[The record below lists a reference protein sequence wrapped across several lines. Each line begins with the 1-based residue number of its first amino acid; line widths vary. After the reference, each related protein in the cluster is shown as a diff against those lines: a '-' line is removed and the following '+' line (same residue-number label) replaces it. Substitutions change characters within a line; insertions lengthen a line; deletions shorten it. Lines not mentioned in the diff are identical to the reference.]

1 MSESTSH
8 DRILF
13 NRAAFLAG
21 GAATL
26 SAALPERSRGATS
39 MPAGVTPERLLGRLM
54 AGNKRFID
62 DDFPNVNR
70 LAEKRELLKAG
81 QAPFAAIL
89 GCSDSRVIPNLVFVQ
104 DLGDLFVARVAGNV
118 PDDLVIASLEYSVE
132 HLGTRLIMVLGHE
145 GCGAVN
151 AVYSAIANNAP
162 LPPHLA
168 EIQRLM
174 APGIAG
180 VVKARGTEDAAVEA
194 NVRAAVARL
203 RTSPPV
209 MSSGAVSGRLLIIG
223 GIYRLATGE
232 VRLVE

>member
-1 MSESTSH
+1 MRESTSH
-8 DRILF
+8 DRMPF

-21 GAATL
+21 GVATI
-26 SAALPERSRGATS
+26 SAALPERSRAAAS
-39 MPAGVTPERLLGRLM
+39 VPAGVTPERLLGRLM

-70 LAEKRELLKAG
+70 FAEKRELLTAS
-81 QAPFAAIL
+81 QTPFAAIL

-104 DLGDLFVARVAGNV
+104 GIGDLFVARVAGNV

-132 HLGTRLIMVLGHE
+132 HLGTKLIMVLGHE
-145 GCGAVN
+145 GCGAVK
-151 AVYSAIANNAP
+151 AVYSALATNTS
-162 LPPHLA
+162 LPTHLA

-180 VVKARGTEDAAVEA
+180 VVKAHGTEEAAVEA
-194 NVRAAVARL
+194 NVRAAVAKL

-209 MSSGAVSGRLLIIG
+209 IASGAASGHLLIVG
-223 GIYRLATGE
+223 GIYRLGTGE
-232 VRLVE
+232 VKLVE